1 MIKSITFLL
10 GNNAASY
17 LILFLISIIIFRSV
31 DKSFYGLY
39 VVMLSLFAVIELLMT
54 GFNDVIVRFL
64 KDKIP
69 LSDKQSIVFFVLFY
83 KYFLIL
89 LFILLSYI
97 TRQYGFFEFLIGN
110 YNEVSALLNSFL
122 MVVIIN
128 GIFSTLISVNNCI
141 LNSQLEYKYTANVG
155 LIRNLLYLLVVTT
168 LSFYTNEYLYYL
180 YSSILLSFGLLLC
193 LSIKIFNDF
202 NEFSILNIIKSKFS
216 IDIGKKYIF
225 PYAAPLSIS
234 SLLTYVKNYLPT
246 IILGKEFS
254 LIDVA
259 VFSIIKTF
267 YKSLHSLSSSFVDPM
282 MSKFLEYK
290 ISSDGFAKKM
300 MTIFYGTFFLR
311 LVLLILLTLI
321 SQYFFILYKLESNEI
336 NRLIFNILGI
346 EFVLAG
352 VMISYG
358 LVLKLDKNTNKLFFI
373 GLIRFSIE
381 LLLIYLILIDYG
393 ILAAALILL
402 LARYVET
409 VTGYF
414 IIRSRNIFNYTG
426 LVIAIFIIPIG
437 LFLYKIFSV

>member
-1 MIKSITFLL
+1 
-10 GNNAASY
+10 
-17 LILFLISIIIFRSV
+17 
-31 DKSFYGLY
+31 
-39 VVMLSLFAVIELLMT
+39 MLSLFAVIELLMT

-97 TRQYGFFEFLIGN
+97 TRQYGFFEYLIGN

>member
-1 MIKSITFLL
+1 LIKSITFLL

-97 TRQYGFFEFLIGN
+97 TRQYGFFEYLIGN

>member
-1 MIKSITFLL
+1 
-10 GNNAASY
+10 
-17 LILFLISIIIFRSV
+17 
-31 DKSFYGLY
+31 
-39 VVMLSLFAVIELLMT
+39 MLSLFAVIELLMT

-97 TRQYGFFEFLIGN
+97 TRQYGFFEYLIGN

-234 SLLTYVKNYLPT
+234 SLLTYVKNY
-246 IILGKEFS
+246 
-254 LIDVA
+254 
-259 VFSIIKTF
+259 
-267 YKSLHSLSSSFVDPM
+267 
-282 MSKFLEYK
+282 
-290 ISSDGFAKKM
+290 
-300 MTIFYGTFFLR
+300 
-311 LVLLILLTLI
+311 
-321 SQYFFILYKLESNEI
+321 
-336 NRLIFNILGI
+336 
-346 EFVLAG
+346 
-352 VMISYG
+352 
-358 LVLKLDKNTNKLFFI
+358 
-373 GLIRFSIE
+373 
-381 LLLIYLILIDYG
+381 
-393 ILAAALILL
+393 
-402 LARYVET
+402 
-409 VTGYF
+409 
-414 IIRSRNIFNYTG
+414 
-426 LVIAIFIIPIG
+426 
-437 LFLYKIFSV
+437 

>member
-1 MIKSITFLL
+1 LIKSITFLL

-97 TRQYGFFEFLIGN
+97 TRQYGFFEYLIGN

-311 LVLLILLTLI
+311 LVLLIVLTLI